1 MAIIAPVA
9 NIVSE
14 SFREESLQTKKI
26 INDGGRAVDEML
38 DGILA
43 AHPRHLRRVDGS
55 PRSIV
60 AVDGPRDGK
69 VGLVIGG
76 GSGHEPSFLGF
87 VGRGLADAAA
97 IGNVFASPP
106 PDPILECAKAVSGG
120 AGVLFMYGNYA
131 GDVMNFDMAAEM
143 AAMDDID
150 VRTVL
155 STDDVASAPR
165 DQREKRRGVAG
176 NFFIFKSAGAA
187 CDLMMSFDECER
199 IARKSND
206 HTYTMGVALSPCS
219 LPQTRRP
226 NFEIGA
232 DEMEIGMGIHGEPG
246 IARGP
251 LKTADAITDDMLDRI
266 FEEMAPSRGD
276 RVAVLVN
283 SLGSTPLMELYIMNR
298 RVRQR
303 LDDLG
308 VAVHATW
315 VGNYCTSLEMAG
327 ASITL
332 HHLDGE
338 LQTMLD
344 HPCDCAMFRAG

>member
-1 MAIIAPVA
+1 V
-9 NIVSE
+9 
-14 SFREESLQTKKI
+14 QTKKI
-26 INDGGRAVDEML
+26 INDGNKAVDEML

-43 AHPRHLRRVDGS
+43 AHPKHLRAVQGS
-55 PRSIV
+55 PRSII
-60 AVDGPRDGK
+60 AKDGPRPGK

-76 GSGHEPSFLGF
+76 GSGHEPTFLGF
-87 VGRGLADAAA
+87 VGKGLVDAAA

-143 AAMDDID
+143 AAMDDIE

-155 STDDVASAPR
+155 TTDDVASSPFALR
-165 DQREKRRGVAG
+165 DMRRGVAG
-176 NFFIFKSAGAA
+176 NFFIFKAAGAA
-187 CDLMMSFDECER
+187 CDRMLSFDECER
-199 IARKSND
+199 VARKAND
-206 HTYTMGVALSPCS
+206 HTFTMGVALSPCS

-226 NFEIGA
+226 NFEIGD

-246 IARGP
+246 VARGK
-251 LKTADAITDDMLDRI
+251 LRTADEITDEIMDTILK
-266 FEEMAPSRGD
+266 EMAPHRRD
-276 RVAVLVN
+276 RVAILVN

-298 RVRQR
+298 RVKQR

-308 VAVHATW
+308 VEIHATW

-327 ASITL
+327 ASVTL
-332 HHLDGE
+332 MHLDGE
-338 LQTMLD
+338 LTNMLD